1 MGILQR
7 SGQVSIEY
15 LILTGFIVVVI
26 ILPAIFL
33 LFSTYRGSVTGA
45 INQQKV
51 SELGNGLVNDAG
63 QMYYLGLYS
72 KKTATYQ
79 MPEGVTNMYLAKLT
93 DLEGKTHYYL
103 AIIVL
108 SGKDTK
114 RFLFEPKV
122 PLTAT
127 GDYVYDVP
135 GSPGIDTPTD
145 ISECGSMVCS
155 FLVFDKLAIT
165 PGTKQFVIETVLQEG
180 AVKAAINF
188 KVE

>member
-33 LFSTYRGSVTGA
+33 LFSTYRGSVTGS

-51 SELGNGLVNDAG
+51 SELGNGLVNDAE

-72 KKTATYQ
+72 KKTSTYQ
-79 MPEGVTNMYLAKLT
+79 MPEGVTNMYVAELT
-93 DLEGKTHYYL
+93 DSDGKRHDYL

-108 SGKDTK
+108 SGKGSQ

-127 GDYVYDVP
+127 GDYVQIP
-135 GSPGIDTPTD
+135 AETEAPTD
-145 ISECGSMVCS
+145 ISECGSMTCS

-165 PGTKQFVIETVLQEG
+165 PGAKQFVTETIIQEG
-180 AVKAAINF
+180 VVKAAIIF

>member
-33 LFSTYRGSVTGA
+33 LFSTYRSNVTGA

-51 SELGNGLVNDAG
+51 SALGNGMVNDAE

-79 MPEGVTNMYLAKLT
+79 MPEAITNMYLAELT
-93 DLEGKTHYYL
+93 ANGKTHDYL
-103 AIIVL
+103 AIIVR
-108 SGKDTK
+108 SGKGTE
-114 RFLFEPKV
+114 RFLFESKI

-127 GDYVYDVP
+127 GDYVQVP
-135 GSPGIDTPTD
+135 TETEAPKD
-145 ISECGSMVCS
+145 ISECDSIPPPCS

-165 PGTKQFVIETVLQEG
+165 PGAKQFVTETILQEG
-180 AVKAAINF
+180 VVKAAIIF